1 MCRTPHNPRVYSFP
15 RKGCF
20 VSNEQAEKESLLRRL
35 QEEVAQLLCSDVVS
49 EEEKLRRIKRAR
61 EIFENMGGYFEFS

>member
-1 MCRTPHNPRVYSFP
+1 M
-15 RKGCF
+15 
-20 VSNEQAEKESLLRRL
+20 SNEQAEKESLLRRL